1 MALYSE
7 LPVYKVTYE
16 LLREVVMLARNVN
29 RDYRFTLCS
38 DLREKLTEIMI
49 RIYRANR
56 TVEKKPHIAEAR
68 ELLVEVKIYVRILA
82 DFRQISDKQYASLA
96 NKSELI
102 SKQLAA
108 WEKSVTTL

>member
-7 LPVYKVTYE
+7 LPVYKITYE
-16 LLREVVMLARNVN
+16 FLREVVMLTRNVS
-29 RDYRFTLCS
+29 RDFRYTMCQNLQ
-38 DLREKLTEIMI
+38 DKLIGIMV

-56 TVEKKPHIAEAR
+56 TTEKKIHIAEAR
-68 ELLVEVKIYVRILA
+68 EILMESRILIRLLA
-82 DFRQISDKQYASLA
+82 DFRQISAKQYASLTD
-96 NKSELI
+96 KSELV